1 MEGPLFSGAYHKP
14 DRTKTTGHTWKE
26 LNAMAHDFNADEVF
40 RIAEQIERNGAD
52 FYGQIAIKV
61 AGDPISRLFQE
72 LSSMEKEHEKLFSS
86 MRSTL
91 SDQEREGATFDPE
104 QENLQ
109 YLQALAGVSVLDDRT
124 KRAFSLI
131 ESLAG
136 EDGVKSG
143 LKAAIDLE
151 KDSVVFYLGMK
162 ELVPERLGKDKLDW
176 IIKEEM
182 RHIRI
187 LGARLLSLKK

>member
-1 MEGPLFSGAYHKP
+1 
-14 DRTKTTGHTWKE
+14 
-26 LNAMAHDFNADEVF
+26 MANEFNADEVF

-52 FYGQIAIKV
+52 FYGRIGKKM
-61 AGDPISRLFQE
+61 AGDPISRLFQD
-72 LSSMEKEHEKLFSS
+72 LSSMEKEHEKAFSA
-86 MRSTL
+86 MRSSL
-91 SDQEREGATFDPE
+91 SDQEREGTTFDPE
-104 QENLQ
+104 QEGSQ
-109 YLQALAGVSVLDDRT
+109 YLQALAGISVLDDRV
-124 KRAFSLI
+124 KKAFSLV
-131 ESLAG
+131 ESLSG
-136 EDGVKSG
+136 EEALKSG

>member
-1 MEGPLFSGAYHKP
+1 
-14 DRTKTTGHTWKE
+14 
-26 LNAMAHDFNADEVF
+26 MAHDFNADEVF
-40 RIAEQIERNGAD
+40 KIAEQIERNGAD
-52 FYGQIAIKV
+52 FYAQIAKKV
-61 AGDPISRLFQE
+61 SGDPISRLFQE

-86 MRSTL
+86 MRSGL
-91 SDQEREGATFDPE
+91 SDQEREGTTFDPE
-104 QENLQ
+104 QESLQ
-109 YLQALAGVSVLDDRT
+109 YLQALAGMSVLDDRT
-124 KRAFSLI
+124 KKAFSLI
-131 ESLAG
+131 ESLSG
-136 EDGVKSG
+136 EEGLKSG
-143 LKAAIDLE
+143 LKTAIELE